1 MAKFIEKGVLSKAGM
16 YVQLN
21 EQYQEDEE
29 QILQMLEEMNRF
41 RSTQQIGD
49 ALALNDSNKALLR
62 RSMLARF
69 PFMAKL

>member
-1 MAKFIEKGVLSKAGM
+1 
-16 YVQLN
+16 
-21 EQYQEDEE
+21 
-29 QILQMLEEMNRF
+29 MLEEMNRF

-49 ALALNDSNKALLR
+49 ALALNDSTKALLR

>member
-1 MAKFIEKGVLSKAGM
+1 
-16 YVQLN
+16 
-21 EQYQEDEE
+21 
-29 QILQMLEEMNRF
+29 MLEEMNRF